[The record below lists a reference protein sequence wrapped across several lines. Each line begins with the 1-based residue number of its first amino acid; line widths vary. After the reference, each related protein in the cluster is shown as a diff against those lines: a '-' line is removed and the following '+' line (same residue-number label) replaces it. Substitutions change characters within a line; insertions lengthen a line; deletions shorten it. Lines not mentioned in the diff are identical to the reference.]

1 MIICQLIQITIHI
14 RERLSEYYRKVNGA
28 IIDILL
34 IIELN
39 INFMDHCPL
48 CGGRN
53 CPQFIGYYY
62 RQVIDEDGRYYKDFP
77 IARYKCRSK
86 GKTFS
91 LLPHQLIP
99 YTRHSIPFIIK
110 TLKLRHKEGL
120 SIYKLQDYIAGLGW
134 EDILTITANQLFR
147 FKKIVIE
154 AVNKIKASKYY
165 PEFDKKVMDKIT
177 DKQIVCSFIE
187 FAQDFECLKSESS
200 IKGPCGLNYDF
211 YINGGGYFHNAHFLF
226 GTASQFR

>member
-1 MIICQLIQITIHI
+1 MIICQLIQIKTYIK
-14 RERLSEYYRKVNGA
+14 ETLSEYYKKVNGA
-28 IIDILL
+28 IIDLL
-34 IIELN
+34 HLIELN
-39 INFMDHCPL
+39 IDFMDHCPI
-48 CGGRN
+48 CGRRN
-53 CPQFIGYYY
+53 CPQFICYYY

-91 LLPHQLIP
+91 LLPYQLVP
-99 YTRHSIPFIIK
+99 YIKYSIPFIIN
-110 TLKLRHKEGL
+110 TLKLRHEKGL
-120 SIYKLQDYIAGLGW
+120 SIYRLQDYIAGLGRD
-134 EDILTITANQLFR
+134 DILTINPNQLFR

-165 PEFDKKVMDKIT
+165 PEFHKKVMDKIT
-177 DKQIVCSFIE
+177 EKQIVSSFIE
-187 FAQDFECLKSESS
+187 FGQYFECLKTEPS
-200 IKGPCGLNYDF
+200 IEGPCGLNYDF

>member
-14 RERLSEYYRKVNGA
+14 RETLSEYYKKVNGA
-28 IIDILL
+28 IIDLLLL
-34 IIELN
+34 IELS
-39 INFMDHCPL
+39 IDFMDHCPI

-77 IARYKCRSK
+77 IARYRCRSK

-91 LLPHQLIP
+91 LLPYQLVP
-99 YTRHSIPFIIK
+99 YIKHSIPFVIN
-110 TLKLRHKEGL
+110 TLKLRHKKGL
-120 SIYKLQDYIAGLGW
+120 SIYRVQDWIASLGR
-134 EDILTITANQLFR
+134 EDILAINPNQLFR

-154 AVNKIKASKYY
+154 AVNKIKAGGYY
-165 PEFDKKVMDKIT
+165 PEFDKKVMDKTT
-177 DKQIVCSFIE
+177 DKEIVCSFIE

-200 IKGPCGLNYDF
+200 IKGPCGFNYDF